1 MLVLSR
7 RVNETLL
14 IVSPTGEEIRITL
27 AALRPHTARIG
38 LTAPRSYSIVREEIV
53 SPDPVEAETLP
64 LPPAA

>member
-14 IVSPTGEEIRITL
+14 ITTPDGEKIRITL
-27 AALRPHTARIG
+27 AALRGHTARIG
-38 LTAPRSYSIVREEIV
+38 VTAPRSYLIVREEIV